1 MATNRY
7 QSELEKLPETYAEA
21 MREDVV
27 RLKDAIAGASESS
40 VIGVGSGGSFT
51 VASLLCNLHE
61 AYTGRVSRPSTPLE
75 IICNP
80 TLASA
85 SPVFLISAEGKNP
98 DITEALDRARHHS
111 ARPIHVLT
119 NRRESPLMAG
129 AIKLS
134 EVSTHVFELSEKD
147 GYLATN
153 SLLFD
158 AVLVARAYGELD
170 GIKDALPAAMSGLL
184 IDSKPIAQWLEAAG
198 PFVEA
203 ATRRGAV
210 IVIYSPL
217 LRPIAADLE
226 SKLSEGALMHCQLA
240 DLRSFAH
247 GRHLWLAER
256 PNDTAVLALI
266 EPSLSVLWDKM
277 RSLFPSDVPTFSMP
291 LQGALP
297 RDLIAGLI
305 GQMHLVDAFA
315 RKMEKDPGQPNVPQ
329 FGRDIH
335 YLALPEFIPVPKARV
350 PADEQ
355 SKYDVLGARWPS
367 PRKRS
372 DMSRARSAFI
382 NDITKQS
389 FRAVVFDYDG
399 TLTASQR
406 RTEPPAQPVV
416 RHIQRLVEAGVLVGI
431 ASGRGDSIQQELAK
445 VLSTE
450 VLSQLFLGLY
460 NGGWIGS
467 AISAPEVPKTTIE
480 FLSHVTRIAWR
491 LKALGVPIERI
502 KTTHPYQV
510 SIRFRDGLPT
520 DQMWFVVADALRQA
534 GLTTSSL
541 FRSKHSVD
549 VLAPRV
555 GKAAFISH
563 VIQTCKID
571 PHQIVTMGDQGAWP
585 GNDVSL
591 LEHRFS
597 LSVDM
602 PSRRL
607 DRGWKLTPGHKRDV
621 DATLWY
627 LDRFV
632 VVEPGKF
639 VINLKGEPLLE
650 EINARSQRGAVAG
663 EGDGVVAN
671 AAGAGKCP

>member
-1 MATNRY
+1 MPTNRY
-7 QSELEKLPETYAEA
+7 QTELDKLPQTYAGA
-21 MREDVV
+21 MHEDVA

-80 TLASA
+80 TLASS
-85 SPVFLISAEGKNP
+85 SPVFLVSAEGKNP

-119 NRRESPLMAG
+119 NRSDSPLMEG
-129 AIKLS
+129 ASKLS
-134 EVSTHVFELSEKD
+134 DVSTHVFELRDKD

-153 SLLFD
+153 SLLLD

-170 GIKDALPAAMSGLL
+170 GTVDALPAEMTDLL
-184 IDSKPIAQWLEAAG
+184 IDGKPIAQWLVSAEA
-198 PFVEA
+198 FIEA
-203 ATRRGAV
+203 ATQRGAV
-210 IVIYSPL
+210 IVTYSPL

-226 SKLSEGALMHCQLA
+226 SKLSEGALLHCQLA

-256 PNDTAVLALI
+256 PHDTVVLALI
-266 EPSLSVLWDKM
+266 EPSLSALWDKM
-277 RSLFPSDVPTFSMP
+277 RGLFPSEVPTFTMP
-291 LQGALP
+291 LPGALP
-297 RDLIAGLI
+297 RDLIAGLV
-305 GQMHLVDAFA
+305 GQMHLVDAIA
-315 RKMEKDPGQPNVPQ
+315 KRMGKDPGQPDVPQ
-329 FGRDIH
+329 FGRDIY
-335 YLALPEFIPVPKARV
+335 YLTLPEFIPVPEPRV

-355 SKYDVLGARWPS
+355 SKNDVLGARWPS

-372 DMSRARSAFI
+372 DMSRARNTFV
-382 NDITKQS
+382 NDISKQS

-406 RTEPPAQPVV
+406 RTDPPAPPVV
-416 RHIQRLVEAGVLVGI
+416 QHIRRLVEAGVLVGI
-431 ASGRGDSIQQELAK
+431 ASGRGDSIRQELTK
-445 VLSTE
+445 VLPEE
-450 VLSQLFLGLY
+450 VLGRLFLGLY

-467 AISAPEVPKTTIE
+467 AIAPPEIPNTTIE
-480 FLSHVTRIAWR
+480 FLSHVTRIARR
-491 LKALGVPIERI
+491 LKSLGVPIERI

-534 GLTTSSL
+534 GLTTISL

-555 GKAAFISH
+555 GKSGLIAHI
-563 VIQTCKID
+563 IQHSKVD

-607 DRGWKLTPGHKRDV
+607 DRGWKLAPGHKRDV

-627 LDRFV
+627 LDRFRI
-632 VVEPGKF
+632 VEPGKF
-639 VINLKGEPLLE
+639 TIALREEP
-650 EINARSQRGAVAG
+650 SDQG
-663 EGDGVVAN
+663 
-671 AAGAGKCP
+671 

>member
-1 MATNRY
+1 MPTNRY
-7 QSELEKLPETYAEA
+7 QSELDKLPDTYIEA
-21 MREDVV
+21 MHRDVT
-27 RLKDAIAGASESS
+27 RFKDAIAGASESS
-40 VIGVGSGGSFT
+40 VIGIGSGGSFT

-61 AYTGRVSRPSTPLE
+61 AYTGMVSRPSTPLE

-80 TLASA
+80 TLASS

-111 ARPIHVLT
+111 ARSIHVLT
-119 NRRESPLMAG
+119 NRKDSPLTAS
-129 AIKLS
+129 ASKLS
-134 EVSTHVFELSEKD
+134 DVSTHVFELYDKD

-153 SLLFD
+153 SLLLD
-158 AVLVARAYGELD
+158 AMLVARTYGELD
-170 GIKDALPAAMSGLL
+170 GTKEALPAEITDLL
-184 IDSKPIAQWLEAAG
+184 IDDKSIAQWLTSAEI
-198 PFVEA
+198 FVEA
-203 ATRRGAV
+203 ATKRGAV
-210 IVIYSPL
+210 IIIYSPL

-226 SKLSEGALMHCQLA
+226 SKLSEGALLYCQLA

-256 PNDTAVLALI
+256 PNDIVVLALI
-266 EPSLSVLWDKM
+266 EPSLSALWDKM
-277 RSLFPSDVPTFSMP
+277 RNLFPNDVPTFSMS
-291 LQGALP
+291 LRGAEP
-297 RDLIAGLI
+297 RDLIAGLV
-305 GQMHLVDAFA
+305 GQMHLVNAFA
-315 RKMEKDPGQPNVPQ
+315 KVMLKDPGQPDVPQ

-335 YLALPEFIPVPKARV
+335 YLPLPEFIPTPEVRV

-367 PRKRS
+367 PRKGGV
-372 DMSRARSAFI
+372 MSRARNVFA
-382 NDITKQS
+382 NDITKQV

-406 RTEPPAQPVV
+406 RTEPPPPRIVQ
-416 RHIQRLVEAGVLVGI
+416 HIQRLVEAGVLVGI
-431 ASGRGDSIQQELAK
+431 ASGRGDSIQQELTK
-445 VLSTE
+445 VMSE
-450 VLSQLFLGLY
+450 QVLCRLFLGLY

-467 AISAPEVPKTTIE
+467 AISPPEILNTTVE

-491 LKALGVPIERI
+491 LKSLGVPIERI

-534 GLTTSSL
+534 GLSTSSL

-555 GKAAFISH
+555 SKSELIAHIIRNSK
-563 VIQTCKID
+563 VD

-607 DRGWKLTPGHKRDV
+607 DRGWKLAPGHKRDV

-627 LDRFV
+627 LDRFRII
-632 VVEPGKF
+632 EPGGF
-639 VINLKGEPLLE
+639 AIALKDEPL
-650 EINARSQRGAVAG
+650 G
-663 EGDGVVAN
+663 EG
-671 AAGAGKCP
+671 

>member
-1 MATNRY
+1 MPTNRY
-7 QSELEKLPETYAEA
+7 QSELGKLSATYEAA
-21 MREDVV
+21 MRADVA
-27 RLKDAIAGASESS
+27 RLKGAIAGASESS

-80 TLASA
+80 TLASS
-85 SPVFLISAEGKNP
+85 SPVFLVSAEGKNP

-119 NRRESPLMAG
+119 NRSDSPLMAG
-129 AIKLS
+129 ASKLS
-134 EVSTHVFELSEKD
+134 DVSTHVFELQDKD

-153 SLLFD
+153 SLLLD

-170 GIKDALPAAMSGLL
+170 GSDDELPVA
-184 IDSKPIAQWLEAAG
+184 IDELQIDGKPIAQWLASVQA
-198 PFVEA
+198 FVEA
-203 ATRRGAV
+203 ATQRGAV
-210 IVIYSPL
+210 IVTYSPL

-226 SKLSEGALMHCQLA
+226 SKLSEGALLHCQLA

-256 PNDTAVLALI
+256 PQDIVVLALI
-266 EPSLSVLWDKM
+266 EPSLSALWDKM
-277 RSLFPSDVPTFSMP
+277 RGLFPSEVPTFSMP
-291 LQGALP
+291 LSGALP
-297 RDLIAGLI
+297 RDLIAGLV
-305 GQMHLVDAFA
+305 GQMHLVDAIA
-315 RKMEKDPGQPNVPQ
+315 TKVGKDPGQPDVPQ
-329 FGRDIH
+329 FGRDVY
-335 YLALPEFIPVPKARV
+335 YLDLPEFIPVPEARV

-367 PRKRS
+367 PRKRGG
-372 DMSRARSAFI
+372 MSRARDAFV
-382 NDITKQS
+382 DAITKQS

-406 RTEPPAQPVV
+406 RTEPPTSPVAE
-416 RHIQRLVEAGVLVGI
+416 HIQRLVEADVLVGI
-431 ASGRGDSIQQELAK
+431 ASGRGGSIQRELTK
-445 VLSTE
+445 ILPE
-450 VLSQLFLGLY
+450 EILDRLFLGLY

-467 AISAPEVPKTTIE
+467 ATSPPEVPETTVE
-480 FLSHVTRIAWR
+480 FLSHVTRIARR
-491 LKALGVPIERI
+491 LKSLGVPIENI
-502 KTTHPYQV
+502 KTKHPYQV

-534 GLTTSSL
+534 GLATNSL

-549 VLAPRV
+549 VLAPRI
-555 GKAAFISH
+555 GKSGLIAHI
-563 VIQTCKID
+563 IQHSKVD
-571 PHQIVTMGDQGAWP
+571 PHQILTMGDQGAWP

-607 DRGWKLTPGHKRDV
+607 DRGWKLAPGHKRDV

-627 LDRFV
+627 LDRFRIV
-632 VVEPGKF
+632 DPGRF
-639 VINLKGEPLLE
+639 RIALTDQP
-650 EINARSQRGAVAG
+650 S
-663 EGDGVVAN
+663 GDV
-671 AAGAGKCP
+671 